1 MPVNNNGYYGNPRLI
16 ATYDVF
22 EFGRNNVF
30 TAKHDRLI
38 ATYDVFE
45 LSVNIYNYVQ
55 LCGLIAIYDI
65 FEFYN
70 YLC

>member
-1 MPVNNNGYYGNPRLI
+1 MYLNKFI
-16 ATYDVF
+16 AIQWQIKQ
-22 EFGRNNVF
+22 G
-30 TAKHDRLI
+30 RLI